1 MVTHRIKYKI
11 GEKEFEM
18 EGDLEF
24 VEKWFE
30 QLKKDLMKLK
40 PVY

>member
-11 GEKEFEM
+11 SDKEFEI
-18 EGDLEF
+18 EGEQEF

-30 QLKKDLMKLK
+30 QLKKDLMKAK
-40 PVY
+40 PVF